1 MNKVKS
7 KKGNDIMP
15 AEDLMLLL
23 HNIDLLHKSVQ
34 KSNNNSISETDENN
48 FNTDEISQIN
58 NHISVSEAQTEA
70 QTEISSS
77 SNNKIQNNKKE
88 KNSKNSIKQKKQQNN
103 NYDADVEQNNI
114 EDDITPTFKNN
125 IMTYIKID
133 DLIKNKMEEI
143 KELKDAKKKY
153 EEDILNYLNNINQTS
168 INYGEITL
176 RKNEYTSKGSLKNEY
191 IKEVIG
197 NELGDPTKTEKILEN
212 LENKKMETATKRLGL
227 KRTKRNLS

>member
-1 MNKVKS
+1 MNKTKS

-23 HNIDLLHKSVQ
+23 HNIDLLHKSAQ

-58 NHISVSEAQTEA
+58 NHISVSEVQTEL
-70 QTEISSS
+70 SST
-77 SNNKIQNNKKE
+77 SNKKKNNKKE
-88 KNSKNSIKQKKQQNN
+88 ENSKKSMKQKNN
-103 NYDADVEQNNI
+103 DKYEKNVEHDNDDDNI
-114 EDDITPTFKNN
+114 DDNITPTFKNN
-125 IMTYIKID
+125 IITYIKID
-133 DLIKNKMEEI
+133 DMIKNKLEEI

-197 NELGDPTKTEKILEN
+197 NEVRDPTKIEKILEN
-212 LENKKMETATKRLGL
+212 LENKKIETATKRLGL
-227 KRTKRNLS
+227 KRTKRNIA

>member
-1 MNKVKS
+1 MNKIKS
-7 KKGNDIMP
+7 KKENNIMP

-58 NHISVSEAQTEA
+58 NHISVSEVQTEVKS
-70 QTEISSS
+70 ELSSS

-88 KNSKNSIKQKKQQNN
+88 KNSKNSTKQKKQQNSN
-103 NYDADVEQNNI
+103 CDSNVEQNNI
-114 EDDITPTFKNN
+114 EVDITPTFKNN

-191 IKEVIG
+191 LKEVIG